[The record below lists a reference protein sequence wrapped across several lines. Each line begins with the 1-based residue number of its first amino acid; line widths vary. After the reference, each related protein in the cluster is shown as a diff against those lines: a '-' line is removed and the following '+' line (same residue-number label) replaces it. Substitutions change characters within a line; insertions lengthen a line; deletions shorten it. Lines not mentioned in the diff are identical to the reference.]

1 MVFSSIVFLCM
12 FLPIVCI
19 GYFLLPKQLRNIWL
33 LVFSLLFY
41 AYGEPIYICIMAFS
55 TIFDYANGRAI
66 AYCKRK
72 GKKWAKAVLVLSI
85 VGNLGML
92 GYFKYTDFLLGSI
105 NQMTGSNFA
114 LLSLA
119 LPIGISFYTF
129 QTMSYTID
137 VYLGKVQ
144 CQKNFIDFAMY
155 VCFFPQLI
163 AGPIVKYSCV
173 EHQLKNRNVT
183 WEMAAQG
190 LSRFSI
196 GLGKKVLLAN
206 QAGALYE
213 QIKGFQDGDWSMAV
227 AWLGAISYMF
237 QIYFDFSGYS
247 DMAIGLGKIF
257 GFTFP
262 ENFNYPYEAKSITEF
277 WRRWHMTLSGW
288 FREYVYIPLG
298 GNKKGWKRQIVNLFI
313 VWFLTGLWHGAGWN
327 FVIWGLYYFFFL
339 ILEKGIWNLLGKRKG
354 EKKSHGKIVGI
365 LGSLWQ
371 HGYTLV
377 IVLFGW
383 VLFCCEKTD
392 ELLVMVKAIFGI
404 GVPVWSPVGKFSWLN
419 ALPFLLVLCIA
430 STSLPQKI
438 AKRVVPN
445 AAKETLLYVYSC
457 LLFVACMAFL
467 IRGSYNPF
475 LYFRF

>member
-33 LVFSLLFY
+33 LVFSLAFY
-41 AYGEPIYICIMAFS
+41 AYGEPVYICIMAFS
-55 TIFDYANGRAI
+55 TVFDYANGRMI
-66 AYCKRK
+66 DYCKRK
-72 GKKWAKAVLVLSI
+72 GKRWAKAVLVLSI

-105 NQMTGSNFA
+105 NQITGSDFS

-144 CQKNFIDFAMY
+144 CQKNFVDFAMY

-173 EHQLKNRNVT
+173 EQQLKNRKVT
-183 WEMAAQG
+183 MEMVAQG
-190 LSRFSI
+190 FSRFSI

-213 QIKGFQDGDWSMAV
+213 QIKGFQNGDWSMAV

-262 ENFNYPYEAKSITEF
+262 ENFKYPYEAKSITEF

-327 FVIWGLYYFFFL
+327 FIIWGLYYFFFL
-339 ILEKGIWNLLGKRKG
+339 ILEKGIWNLMGKRQG
-354 EKKSHGKIVGI
+354 EKKSYGKIAII
-365 LGSLWQ
+365 LGNLWK

-377 IVLFGW
+377 VVWFGW

-392 ELLVMVKAIFGI
+392 DLLVMVKAIFGI
-404 GVPVWSPVGKFSWLN
+404 GVPIWSPAGQYSWLN

-438 AKRVVPN
+438 AKHVVPN
-445 AAKETLLYVYSC
+445 AGKEPILYVYSC
-457 LLFVACMAFL
+457 LLLVACMAFL